1 MPFQQVRQGRGVL
14 TRWFGKANK
23 KESVKDPGRGAA
35 WLARL
40 LGVQEVVGSNPVA
53 PIDGSLCSVF
63 LYDKTR
69 MGLGQLSWKQSG
81 SN

>member
-53 PIDGSLCSVF
+53 PILSDLGRKF
-63 LYDKTR
+63 LLRRDLR
-69 MGLGQLSWKQSG
+69 FFI
-81 SN
+81 